1 MERLLKDRYLF
12 LFSVGCFFLSLI
24 FGLGLVLSA
33 DVNEAISN
41 NNNYYTKREG
51 ISGATFFFI
60 QNFKVVLMLLSGI
73 FCFGLS
79 TFLVLVI
86 NGFWL
91 GGVIASQYLNGTSVW
106 ELCISILPHGIF
118 EIPAL
123 LLAGYIGFVGFKFY
137 FQKKN
142 WKRNLSTVG
151 IIVVLLLIAYF
162 IEGFVTPKYI

>member
-1 MERLLKDRYLF
+1 KDRYLF

-79 TFLVLVI
+79 TFLVLV
-86 NGFWL
+86 
-91 GGVIASQYLNGTSVW
+91 
-106 ELCISILPHGIF
+106 
-118 EIPAL
+118 
-123 LLAGYIGFVGFKFY
+123 
-137 FQKKN
+137 
-142 WKRNLSTVG
+142 
-151 IIVVLLLIAYF
+151 
-162 IEGFVTPKYI
+162 